1 MTLQPFPTSPQP
13 SFPVKKSSQP
23 NTRTIRFADGFEQR
37 IFFGLA
43 SNQNPKI
50 FTFVWKNITETESD
64 NIEDFLDLRAL
75 DNKPFTYQP
84 HGESSTM
91 TFVCE
96 TWSKDMDFPNRAT
109 INATFR
115 QVFEA

>member
-1 MTLQPFPTSPQP
+1 MTLQPFPASPQP
-13 SFPVKKSSQP
+13 SFPVKKSSKP

-37 IFFGLA
+37 ILFGLA
-43 SNQNPKI
+43 SNQNPKT

-64 NIEDFLDLRAL
+64 DIETFLDARAL
-75 DNKPFTYQP
+75 DNKAFTYQP
-84 HGESSTM
+84 HGETSTM

-96 TWSKDMDFPNRAT
+96 AWSKDMNFPNRAT

>member
-1 MTLQPFPTSPQP
+1 MTLQAFPTSPQP

-43 SNQNPKI
+43 SNQNPKT

-64 NIEDFLDLRAL
+64 TIETFLDDRAL
-75 DNKPFTYQP
+75 DNKAFTYQP

-96 TWSKDMDFPNRAT
+96 TWSKDMNFPNRAT